1 MDKPKHKKLKIAVL
15 VLLLLIAVF
24 VGYDYAIGP
33 RFYTDKTS
41 NEKCI
46 YYKFNSYYSLY
57 GVNDITLLEEH
68 GVVLGEKIAE
78 CNAGPVYCAQSN
90 QYDEVL
96 VWDADDT
103 VVFVKQEQVYER
115 IF

>member
-1 MDKPKHKKLKIAVL
+1 MNKPKHKKLKFAVI
-15 VLLLLIAVF
+15 VLLFLIAVP

-46 YYKFNSYYSLY
+46 YYKFDSYHSLY
-57 GVNDITLLEEH
+57 GVNDIAQLEER

-78 CNAGPVYCAQSN
+78 
-90 QYDEVL
+90 YDTGSIYRAEDKHKNEVL
-96 VWDADDT
+96 VWNANDASL
-103 VVFVKQEQVYER
+103 VFVR
-115 IF
+115 